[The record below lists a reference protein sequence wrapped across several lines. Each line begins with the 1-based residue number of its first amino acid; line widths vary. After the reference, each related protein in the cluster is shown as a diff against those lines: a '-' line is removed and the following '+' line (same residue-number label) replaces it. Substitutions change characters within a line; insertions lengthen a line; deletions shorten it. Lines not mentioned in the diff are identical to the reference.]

1 VEDAETDR
9 LLRLA
14 RFDVEFSEELQTLAV
29 AVEVGECMF
38 PDPGVY
44 TIKVEFTSP
53 AGEEV
58 QKGETFLSVLQT
70 QE

>member
-1 VEDAETDR
+1 
-9 LLRLA
+9 
-14 RFDVEFSEELQTLAV
+14 
-29 AVEVGECMF
+29 MF